1 MKFIIIRHT
10 STDWNLA
17 HRIQGRVSTGLNE
30 QGRNEAKK
38 LAEKLAKLNISKI
51 VCSDLTRARQTAE
64 IINEKLN
71 LPIHFE
77 KGLRECS
84 FGELEGMTREET
96 IIKYGK
102 KIKKEWEGQY
112 KSYDF
117 RPFGGECCDDVSA
130 RHIEILKR
138 YSGFNPKNTV
148 ILLVGHGRGLAT
160 LLAGIGHE
168 PKLKRG
174 EYKIIEY

>member
-1 MKFIIIRHT
+1 MKFIIVRHAT
-10 STDWNLA
+10 TDWNLA
-17 HRIQGRVSTGLNE
+17 NRIQGRVNTGLNE

-38 LAEKLAKLNISKI
+38 LAEKLVKFNISRI
-51 VCSDLTRARQTAE
+51 VCSDLARARQTAK

-96 IIKYGK
+96 IIKYGE

-117 RPFGGECCDDVSA
+117 RPFGGECRDNVFA
-130 RHIEILKR
+130 QHIEILKR
-138 YSGFNPKNTV
+138 YSGSNPENKA
-148 ILLVGHGRGLAT
+148 ILLVGHGRGLST
-160 LLAGIGHE
+160 LLAGISNE
-168 PKLKRG
+168 PRLKRG
-174 EYKIIEY
+174 EYRIIEY